1 MERSILRFS
10 QKGHRIGF
18 VVARAGYKKDGTDVT
33 TKNAYSFKNK
43 TNPVVN
49 GDVSGMYY
57 STPVLNKW
65 GKSQA
70 VTRQL
75 DGYNCCVTG
84 FVSVL
89 LAIINQL

>member
-1 MERSILRFS
+1 MRILL
-10 QKGHRIGF
+10 KI
-18 VVARAGYKKDGTDVT
+18 KL
-33 TKNAYSFKNK
+33 
-43 TNPVVN
+43 NPVVN

-84 FVSVL
+84 FDIRL
-89 LAIINQL
+89 LAIINQIMILMM